1 VIAQGIHV
9 GATDLGGSRHPRR
22 APGSSMLCSAQAPA
36 RASLPA
42 RAVCDERGRGEG

>member
-22 APGSSMLCSAQAPA
+22 APGSSMPLLRSSARSCFAT
-36 RASLPA
+36 RAGGL
-42 RAVCDERGRGEG
+42 